1 MTRIFIRNRESSDW
15 KPVES
20 AEYRE
25 ETELQQLLAKSPS
38 LIPIDEIRD
47 DASPLIVAIPEFG
60 LPGSGAT
67 DLLAFSADG
76 DMAVIEC
83 KLATNSEIKRK
94 VIGQI
99 LEYGAYLWEV
109 PYEELDQRIIN
120 KNGKGLVDLIRT
132 KLEGLEGADDLD
144 EEAFRNSVEESLASG
159 SFMLIIAVDQTN
171 PELRKTIGFLNGCGK
186 PVFSFHALEMRRSRV
201 NEAEIL
207 ELQLYGPPLPP
218 KPSPIIWTEEKF
230 LQVANEKLQVDVM
243 LVIEDLYQMSKN
255 SADKVAFGKGRQ
267 TGSFTFQYLI
277 SGKLVSVFS
286 VYTSG
291 GLMLNYNGLKNR
303 VKIEVLEEF
312 HQSIHAVPSLSS
324 IPADF
329 SKWPSVKV
337 ADAFMNQAGAIDQ
350 FKESVRELGIR
361 LHSPKAIEKG
371 S

>member
-1 MTRIFIRNRESSDW
+1 MTRILIRNRESSDW

-120 KNGKGLVDLIRT
+120 KNGKSLIELIRT

-144 EEAFRNSVEESLASG
+144 EEAFRNSVQESLA
-159 SFMLIIAVDQTN
+159 
-171 PELRKTIGFLNGCGK
+171 
-186 PVFSFHALEMRRSRV
+186 RS
-201 NEAEIL
+201 
-207 ELQLYGPPLPP
+207 
-218 KPSPIIWTEEKF
+218 
-230 LQVANEKLQVDVM
+230 
-243 LVIEDLYQMSKN
+243 
-255 SADKVAFGKGRQ
+255 
-267 TGSFTFQYLI
+267 
-277 SGKLVSVFS
+277 
-286 VYTSG
+286 
-291 GLMLNYNGLKNR
+291 
-303 VKIEVLEEF
+303 
-312 HQSIHAVPSLSS
+312 
-324 IPADF
+324 
-329 SKWPSVKV
+329 
-337 ADAFMNQAGAIDQ
+337 
-350 FKESVRELGIR
+350 
-361 LHSPKAIEKG
+361 
-371 S
+371 